1 MRLRKMQPYGLRKSP
16 QRATFASANNWNNS
30 IEPESQR
37 EVIGIQQAW
46 LALDKRLK
54 DVVTI
59 EVPTPTLTLCSQEP
73 KPKSFWPTGFRMRQ
87 ADIRLLDH
95 FSEARGAYLSSTNPA
110 ARASLF
116 AVDRHGSMVRRGGEP
131 RSKYISCLSS
141 HGILF
146 LSPTTFLIATSQE
159 R

>member
-59 EVPTPTLTLCSQEP
+59 EVPTPTLTL
-73 KPKSFWPTGFRMRQ
+73 KSRLPLTYGDHISTAISIDRTMSTRQPLESDTFRS
-87 ADIRLLDH
+87 LL
-95 FSEARGAYLSSTNPA
+95 
-110 ARASLF
+110 
-116 AVDRHGSMVRRGGEP
+116 
-131 RSKYISCLSS
+131 
-141 HGILF
+141 
-146 LSPTTFLIATSQE
+146 
-159 R
+159 